1 MFVTIRKPINCMQ
14 LALGLDDSM
23 SLYLIKNYYYSFVLL
38 FLVVILSKDS
48 QSKSDS

>member
-23 SLYLIKNYYYSFVLL
+23 SLYLSKNYYYSFVLL
-38 FLVVILSKDS
+38 FLVLILSKGTEAQVS
-48 QSKSDS
+48 

>member
-14 LALGLDDSM
+14 LALDDSM

-38 FLVVILSKDS
+38 FLVVILSKDP